1 MSSVRAFTVPNG
13 KTYTAVDP
21 VSGAFLGNFQAGQKV
36 SPNCDIYDG
45 SSLINRGVI
54 PPRGFATSGAA
65 RGGFATS
72 GAAGGGFATPR
83 IAGGGFATS
92 GAAGGGFATSGAA
105 GGGFATPRVTGG
117 GFTTSGVAGGGF
129 ATPRVDGG
137 GFATS
142 GVAGGGFATPRI
154 TGNGSGS
161 NGLQV
166 NDRDLDIRPWMSM
179 LTSLAMSRKENKC
192 TDDIARE
199 TFGNSRKTSDGH
211 TPPQFLQ
218 FWEQYHTSLV
228 QRNGGNRVH
237 DFEILPEVRVTVG
250 AVIALVRSIR
260 TMYCA

>member
-1 MSSVRAFTVPNG
+1 MSSDRVFIVPNG
-13 KTYTAVDP
+13 KTYTVVDP
-21 VSGAFLGNFQAGQKV
+21 VSGAFLSNFQAGQKV

-54 PPRGFATSGAA
+54 PFRGFATSG
-65 RGGFATS
+65 
-72 GAAGGGFATPR
+72 
-83 IAGGGFATS
+83 
-92 GAAGGGFATSGAA
+92 
-105 GGGFATPRVTGG
+105 
-117 GFTTSGVAGGGF
+117 VA
-129 ATPRVDGG
+129 GG

-142 GVAGGGFATPRI
+142 GVAGGGFATPRVTGGGLATSGVAGGGFATPRI
-154 TGNGSGS
+154 VGNGRGS

-228 QRNGGNRVH
+228 QRNGGNRVY

-260 TMYCA
+260 IMYCA

>member
-21 VSGAFLGNFQAGQKV
+21 VSGAFVGNFQAGQKV

-45 SSLINRGVI
+45 SSLINRGII
-54 PPRGFATSGAA
+54 PLR
-65 RGGFATS
+65 
-72 GAAGGGFATPR
+72 
-83 IAGGGFATS
+83 GFATS

-105 GGGFATPRVTGG
+105 GGGFATSRTAGGGFTTPRVTGG
-117 GFTTSGVAGGGF
+117 GF
-129 ATPRVDGG
+129 
-137 GFATS
+137 ATS
-142 GVAGGGFATPRI
+142 RAA
-154 TGNGSGS
+154 GNGHGS

-179 LTSLAMSRKENKC
+179 LTSLAMSRKENKS

-199 TFGNSRKTSDGH
+199 TFGNSRKTGDGH

-260 TMYCA
+260 IMYCA